1 MNISILG
8 RRRHLQST
16 CPAIQTLFFLCVLL
30 TGAFGTLRLG
40 MAAPVDQ
47 PNIIFILADD
57 LGYGD
62 LGSYGQR
69 EIQTPHLDQL
79 ARQGMRFTRF
89 YAGSTVCAPSRCTL
103 MTGLHTGHCLIRG
116 NRRVDL
122 REKDVTV
129 AEMLKQAGYKTGMFG
144 KWGLGSEGGTGLP
157 TRQGFDAFFG
167 YLDQAH
173 AHNYYPTFL
182 IRGAAREPLDNVV
195 PHPGRQGQGVASE
208 KKTYSHDLI
217 MQEALEF
224 VERNYQKPFFLDLPV
239 TIPHANNEAGDQG
252 MEVPDLGIYA
262 DRDWP
267 EPEKGRAAMISYLDT
282 GIGQLMQ
289 KLKDLGIDERT
300 IVFFSSDNGPHDE
313 GGSKSDFFNSS
324 GSLRGSKRYLYEG
337 GVRVPLIVR
346 WPGKV
351 AAGSQSDHIGA
362 FWDFMPTAADLA
374 GTKSPKGIDGLS
386 FAPTLLG
393 KGHQKEHAYLYWEF
407 HEHGKIQ
414 ALLIENHKALRG
426 LGKEVLLY
434 DLVADPKETK
444 DIASSRPDLVER
456 VEQIFAEERTPSERW
471 PLRYK
476 TETR

>member
-1 MNISILG
+1 MVSRRFLLATASLIFFMGNHLWVFGSDTVRNPNVIL
-8 RRRHLQST
+8 
-16 CPAIQTLFFLCVLL
+16 IV
-30 TGAFGTLRLG
+30 
-40 MAAPVDQ
+40 
-47 PNIIFILADD
+47 ADD

-62 LGSYGQR
+62 LGCYGQ
-69 EIQTPHLDQL
+69 EQIQTPHLDGL
-79 ARQGMRFTRF
+79 AREGMRFTRF

-122 REKDVTV
+122 RDGDYTV
-129 AEMLKQAGYKTGMFG
+129 AEMLKQVGYRTGMFG
-144 KWGLGSEGGTGLP
+144 KWGLGSEGGPGLP
-157 TRQGFDAFFG
+157 TRQGFDEFFG

-182 IRGAAREPLDNVV
+182 IRGAERESLDNVV
-195 PHPGRQGQGVASE
+195 PHAGAQGQGVATE

-217 MQEALEF
+217 MEEALDF
-224 VERNYQKPFFLDLPV
+224 VDRNYQKPFFLYLPV
-239 TIPHANNEAGDQG
+239 TIPHANNEAGNAG

-267 EPEKGRAAMISYLDT
+267 EPEKGRAAMISYLDQ

-300 IVFFSSDNGPHDE
+300 IVFFSSDNGPHNE
-313 GGSKSDFFNSS
+313 GGSKSEFFNSS

-337 GVRVPLIVR
+337 GIRVPLIVR
-346 WPGKV
+346 WPGKI
-351 AAGSQSDHIGA
+351 AAGTESDHVGA
-362 FWDFMPTAADLA
+362 FWDFMPTVADLA
-374 GTKSPKGIDGLS
+374 DTKAPQGIDGIS

-393 KGHQKEHAYLYWEF
+393 KGKQKEHDYLYWEF
-407 HEHGKIQ
+407 HEYGKIQ

-434 DLVADPKETK
+434 DLAADPTESR
-444 DIASSRPDLVER
+444 DIAAARPDLVGR
-456 VEQIFAEERTPSERW
+456 TEEILSTARTPSEVW
-471 PLRYK
+471 PMRYK
-476 TETR
+476 Q

>member
-1 MNISILG
+1 
-8 RRRHLQST
+8 
-16 CPAIQTLFFLCVLL
+16 
-30 TGAFGTLRLG
+30 
-40 MAAPVDQ
+40 MAALATCTAALAGSKDK

-62 LGSYGQR
+62 LGCYGQQQIR
-69 EIQTPHLDQL
+69 TPRLDQL
-79 ARQGMRFTRF
+79 AQEGMRFTKF

-122 REKDVTV
+122 RDEDFTV
-129 AEMLKQAGYKTGMFG
+129 AELLRDAGYRTGMFG
-144 KWGLGSEGGTGLP
+144 KWGLGSEGNSGLP
-157 TRQGFDAFFG
+157 TRQGFDEFFG

-182 IRGAAREPLDNVV
+182 IRGANRAPLDNVV
-195 PHPGRQGQGVASE
+195 PREGAQGQGVASE

-217 MQEALEF
+217 MEEALAF
-224 VERNYQKPFFLDLPV
+224 VERNHKRPFFLYLPV
-239 TIPHANNEAGDQG
+239 TIPHANNEAGDAG
-252 MEVPDLGIYA
+252 MEVPSLGIYR

-300 IVFFSSDNGPHDE
+300 VVFFSSDNGPHNE
-313 GGSKSDFFNSS
+313 GGSKSAFFNSS

-337 GVRVPLIVR
+337 GIRVPMIVR
-346 WPGKV
+346 WVGV
-351 AAGSQSDHIGA
+351 IEAGSVSEHVGA

-374 GTKSPKGIDGLS
+374 GTEAPKQIDGIS

-393 KGHQKEHAYLYWEF
+393 KGNQKEHAYLYWEF
-407 HEHGKIQ
+407 HEYGKIQ

-426 LGKEVLLY
+426 LGKEIMLY
-434 DLVADPKETK
+434 DLAADPEETQ
-444 DIASSRPDLVER
+444 DIATERPELVQRAEA
-456 VEQIFAEERTPSERW
+456 IFASARTPSAEW
-471 PLRYK
+471 PLRYGPPS
-476 TETR
+476 R

>member
-1 MNISILG
+1 VIG
-8 RRRHLQST
+8 KYWR
-16 CPAIQTLFFLCVLL
+16 FFLFLPTAAVAILCCV
-30 TGAFGTLRLG
+30 GT
-40 MAAPVDQ
+40 AAESAADSEK

-62 LGSYGQR
+62 LGCYGQQ
-69 EIQTPHLDQL
+69 EIQTPHIDEL
-79 ARQGMRFTRF
+79 AKEGMRFTRF

-122 REKDVTV
+122 RDKDLTV
-129 AEMLKQAGYKTGMFG
+129 AELLQSEGYRTGMFG

-157 TRQGFDAFFG
+157 TRQGFDEFFG
-167 YLDQAH
+167 YLDQGH

-182 IRGAAREPLDNVV
+182 VRNEQREQLDNVV
-195 PHPGRQGQGVASE
+195 PDEGPHGRGVATE
-208 KKTYSHDLI
+208 KNTYSHDPI
-217 MQEALEF
+217 MAAALDF
-224 VERNYQKPFFLDLPV
+224 VEKNHERPFFLYLPV
-239 TIPHANNEAGDQG
+239 TIPHANNEAGDAG
-252 MEVPDLGIYA
+252 MEVPNLGIYA

-289 KLKDLGIDERT
+289 KLKELGIDRRT

-313 GGSKSDFFNSS
+313 GGSKSAFFNSS

-337 GVRVPLIVR
+337 GIRVPMIAR

-351 AAGSQSDHIGA
+351 KAGSTSDHVGA
-362 FWDFMPTAADLA
+362 FWDFLPTAADLA
-374 GTKSPKGIDGLS
+374 GTKVPKGIDGIS
-386 FAPTLLG
+386 FVPTLLG
-393 KGHQKEHAYLYWEF
+393 KGEQQEHDYLYWEF
-407 HEHGKIQ
+407 HEYGKIQ
-414 ALLIENHKALRG
+414 ALLLENHKALRG

-434 DLVADPKETK
+434 DLAQDPGETR
-444 DIASSRPDLVER
+444 DIAAQRPDLVQR
-456 VEQIFAEERTPSERW
+456 AKAIFAGARSPSVEW

-476 TETR
+476 VPSR

>member
-182 IRGAAREPLDNVV
+182 IRGAAR
-195 PHPGRQGQGVASE
+195 
-208 KKTYSHDLI
+208 
-217 MQEALEF
+217 
-224 VERNYQKPFFLDLPV
+224 
-239 TIPHANNEAGDQG
+239 
-252 MEVPDLGIYA
+252 
-262 DRDWP
+262 
-267 EPEKGRAAMISYLDT
+267 
-282 GIGQLMQ
+282 
-289 KLKDLGIDERT
+289 
-300 IVFFSSDNGPHDE
+300 
-313 GGSKSDFFNSS
+313 
-324 GSLRGSKRYLYEG
+324 
-337 GVRVPLIVR
+337 
-346 WPGKV
+346 
-351 AAGSQSDHIGA
+351 
-362 FWDFMPTAADLA
+362 
-374 GTKSPKGIDGLS
+374 
-386 FAPTLLG
+386 
-393 KGHQKEHAYLYWEF
+393 
-407 HEHGKIQ
+407 
-414 ALLIENHKALRG
+414 
-426 LGKEVLLY
+426 
-434 DLVADPKETK
+434 
-444 DIASSRPDLVER
+444 
-456 VEQIFAEERTPSERW
+456 
-471 PLRYK
+471 
-476 TETR
+476 